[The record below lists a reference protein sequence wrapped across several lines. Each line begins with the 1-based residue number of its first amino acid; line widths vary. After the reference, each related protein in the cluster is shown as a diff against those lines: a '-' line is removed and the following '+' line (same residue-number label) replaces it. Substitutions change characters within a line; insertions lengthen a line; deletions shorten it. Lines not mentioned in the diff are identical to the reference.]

1 MQFLR
6 PETSRISAKT
16 DRGSQTAAVRRYFPI
31 HQLIKILFGKLRRMS
46 ALRLPKT
53 TRRRKIFRLRTL
65 SVPSGV
71 YAGAAIFALENKVSR
86 RKKHFLTVP
95 APGDPQDFS
104 GNRSGCPKAPVSTI
118 QLHNKKRVWFEFICI
133 QYRKIVRKIVFGRL
147 VAEVVED
154 AKPFI
159 SCGFGKGKTA
169 SAQIKNFRR
178 DARRGKYAPVR
189 QLERLI
195 RKRGSAPACPR
206 CRNRAPPGRG
216 TWPAPSPIP
225 ARAVRA
231 GGPRRRPTSYL

>member
-1 MQFLR
+1 MTGVITSPSTNLSKSFLEAEAHER
-6 PETSRISAKT
+6 PPPAKNYKKAEYLSLSCLE
-16 DRGSQTAAVRRYFPI
+16 RPQR
-31 HQLIKILFGKLRRMS
+31 H
-46 ALRLPKT
+46 
-53 TRRRKIFRLRTL
+53 TRRDGVFCVGKTVPQRKNRF
-65 SVPSGV
+65 
-71 YAGAAIFALENKVSR
+71 
-86 RKKHFLTVP
+86 P

-104 GNRSGCPKAPVSTI
+104 GNRSGCPKAPVSTV
-118 QLHNKKRVWFEFICI
+118 QLHNKNRIWPEFMCI
-133 QYRKIVRKIVFGRL
+133 RYRKIVRKIVFGRL
-147 VAEVVED
+147 VAEVAED

-159 SCGFGKGKTA
+159 SCGFGKGETA

-178 DARRGKYAPVR
+178 DARRGRYSSVR

-231 GGPRRRPTSYL
+231 GGPRRRPTSYP